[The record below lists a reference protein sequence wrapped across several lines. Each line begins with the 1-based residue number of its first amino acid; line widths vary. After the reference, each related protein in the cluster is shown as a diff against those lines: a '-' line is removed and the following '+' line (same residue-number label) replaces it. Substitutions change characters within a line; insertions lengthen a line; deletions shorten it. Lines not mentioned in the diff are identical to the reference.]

1 MKRVILVA
9 ALLLGGCDLLKEE
22 VLYAGDAKLVYVG
35 TVNQTCIRCSIT
47 TWAQFE
53 FDGQKVYSLEVD
65 MCNKFTMPV
74 GYILPA
80 KRVVTDHTVRYT
92 PVLPKDIWEKFCY

>member
-22 VLYAGDAKLVYVG
+22 VLYTGDAKLVYTG
-35 TVNQTCIRCSIT
+35 TVEQTCIRCSST
-47 TWAQFE
+47 TWAEFE
-53 FDGQKVYSLEVD
+53 FDGQKVYSLDVD

-80 KRVVTDHTVRYT
+80 KRIVTSRRVNYV
-92 PVLPKDIWEKFCY
+92 PEVPAEIWEKFCY